1 MRIMNRDSEI
11 TPFDAS
17 DSRSTKSA
25 SSSSSSS
32 SNKIRRVSTALKWA
46 GTAGFWVQL
55 VLGVISTVML
65 LLAIINRTERGN
77 QGTGF
82 SLFCAFCGLIC
93 LIVGIYLSF
102 RYTKLAGKF
111 QETASLR
118 PKKSDTI
125 STIKIGLITSII
137 GMLLTI
143 LGAEAIAG
151 IVLSKILAFG
161 QGEIL
166 ARNDKE
172 FVNSLDLF
180 IVQANTNIIAAH
192 FAGLVSSLW
201 LLDRITK

>member
-1 MRIMNRDSEI
+1 MNKDSEI
-11 TPFDAS
+11 TPFDAP
-17 DSRSTKSA
+17 DSRSTK

-32 SNKIRRVSTALKWA
+32 SKIRRVSSSLKWA

-77 QGTGF
+77 NGTGF

-102 RYTKLAGKF
+102 RYTKLSKKF
-111 QETASLR
+111 EQTASLR
-118 PKKSDTI
+118 PKRSDTI
-125 STIKIGLITSII
+125 GTIKIGLITSII

-161 QGEIL
+161 QGEIFA
-166 ARNDKE
+166 ARNNKE
-172 FVNSLDLF
+172 FVTSLDLF

-192 FAGLVSSLW
+192 FAGIVSSLW

>member
-1 MRIMNRDSEI
+1 MNRDSEI
-11 TPFDAS
+11 TPFD
-17 DSRSTKSA
+17 RSESPSSKSSP
-25 SSSSSSS
+25 SSSSPSG
-32 SNKIRRVSTALKWA
+32 KIRRVSNALKWA
-46 GTAGFWVQL
+46 GRSGFWVQL
-55 VLGVISTVML
+55 FLGVISTVML
-65 LLAIINRTERGN
+65 LLAIVNRAERSN

-111 QETASLR
+111 EQTASLR

-125 STIKIGLITSII
+125 SSIKIGLMVSLV
-137 GMLLTI
+137 GMLLTLI
-143 LGAEAIAG
+143 GAEAITG

-161 QGEIL
+161 QGELI

-172 FVNSLDLF
+172 FVTPLDLF
-180 IVQANTNIIAAH
+180 IVQANINIIAAH
-192 FAGLVSSLW
+192 FAGIVSSLW